1 MSVRPI
7 ILWPEPWLN
16 QLSALVLPE
25 EYNSEVLLE
34 LATDLVD
41 TMRAARGV
49 GLAAP
54 QLGVHKRIVVVPN
67 PEKLAEGGV
76 LVLCNPVLTD
86 FSEEKHRGLEGCL
99 SLPGLTLSIERSNKV
114 RVSAKRVDGTDFLGV
129 WEGFSAVALQHEC
142 NHLDGITIA
151 DSVGPLGKSVLRK
164 KLKKVMKVMERAQ
177 ESKREVAKLARG
189 SKPDPSEYALPSRRA
204 P

>member
-1 MSVRPI
+1 
-7 ILWPEPWLN
+7 
-16 QLSALVLPE
+16 VLQE
-25 EYNSEVLLE
+25 EFNSDPLLE

-67 PEKLAEGGV
+67 PEKLVEGGV

-99 SLPGLTLSIERSNKV
+99 SLPGLTLSIERPYKV
-114 RVSAKRVDGTDFLGV
+114 RVTAKRVDGTDFLGA
-129 WEGFSAVALQHEC
+129 WEGFAAIALQHEC

-151 DSVGPLGKSVLRK
+151 DSVGPLGKTVLRK

-177 ESKREVAKLARG
+177 ESKKEVAKLARG
-189 SKPDPSEYALPSRRA
+189 AKPDPSEYALPIRRT